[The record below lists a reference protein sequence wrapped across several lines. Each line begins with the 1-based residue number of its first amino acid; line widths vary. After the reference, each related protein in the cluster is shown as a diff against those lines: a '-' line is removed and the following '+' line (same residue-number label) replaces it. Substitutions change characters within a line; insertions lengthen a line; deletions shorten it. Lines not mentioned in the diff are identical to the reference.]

1 MDKGQMSKWKVVAAA
16 LVMMV
21 TILAGFCYGAAGDKH
36 TKQEKSNVSTAS
48 STVQAA
54 RKSST
59 IQAEEEPITVQTV
72 DGKVVLTERQ
82 KAILEKEGLP
92 TDYYELEGQQQDAI
106 TRIELCLD
114 YLDRTYPDDTFTYL
128 SYEGFGFM
136 SGRSPSV
143 YALSEKI
150 GEDRCV
156 SVGVKKFDGQYK
168 FYDDYKMVMD
178 SNVYQAEIEKYIRS
192 QLPDTEFFVDA
203 EIHKYV
209 EGDSYIMERAA
220 GACNI
225 IMNDTFENEN
235 QVKDFLNS
243 IAEWMNGYNKDM
255 AKSILCIVFY
265 PNDYKEA
272 NLYNYNDLS
281 KKRKEKYRA
290 RCSINSSG
298 DVSVHTY

>member
-136 SGRSPSV
+136 SGRSPQV
-143 YALSEKI
+143 YVLSEKI

-156 SVGVKKFDGQYK
+156 SVGVKKFDGKYK

-203 EIHKYV
+203 SIEDYD
-209 EGDSYIMERAA
+209 EGESYIMERAS
-220 GACNI
+220 GFFTM
-225 IMNDTFENEN
+225 IMNDAFDSEDEA
-235 QVKDFLNS
+235 KEFMRAMADWLNS
-243 IAEWMNGYNKDM
+243 FEIKDHRAM
-255 AKSILCIVFY
+255 LCIVFN
-265 PNDYKEA
+265 PEDYKEA
-272 NLYNYNDLS
+272 TLNNYNDLS
-281 KKRKEKYRA
+281 KKRHAKYRLT
-290 RCSINSSG
+290 CTIDSDGKVSI
-298 DVSVHTY
+298 Y